1 MKKTTLLIIL
11 LFTYSITHIIGQT
24 SATYDITFTSI
35 WNATDHTSV
44 PVNAHWSK
52 LVGATHKTTNVFLQ
66 IDNLATTGI
75 KNIAETGNNDV
86 FNTEVTAEITKGE
99 ADQYI
104 DGPNLDT
111 ATGDILISDLVI
123 KEEFPLLTLVSMIAP
138 SPDWMIALNSYNLLD
153 TGGKWKTL
161 VNLDMFAYDAGT
173 DSGTDYTSN
182 NSITNPFLPISMING
197 SPFYGK
203 KIGTLTITL
212 KAVLDISDFSLYNKV
227 DVYPNPL
234 SNGKII
240 IRNLEGITINKVEIY
255 NISGLLIKSSDKKTY
270 HNTFTFDT
278 QDLTSGIYI
287 LKLTVDKNK
296 MIIRKF
302 VID

>member
-111 ATGDILISDLVI
+111 AAGDILISNLVV

-138 SPDWMIALNSYNLLD
+138 SPDWMIALNGYNLLD
-153 TGGKWKTL
+153 AVGNWKTL

-182 NSITNPFLPISMING
+182 NSITNPFQPISMING
-197 SPFYGK
+197 SPFNGK

-212 KAVLDISDFSLYNKV
+212 KAVLDISDFSLFNNV
-227 DVYPNPL
+227 NVYPNPV

-240 IRNLEGITINKVEIY
+240 IRNLEGISINKVEIY
-255 NISGLLIKSSDKKTY
+255 NTSGLLIKSSDKKIY
-270 HNTFTFDT
+270 HNTLTLDT
-278 QDLTSGIYI
+278 QNITSGIYI
-287 LKLTVDKNK
+287 LKLTIDKNK

-302 VID
+302 VIE

>member
-1 MKKTTLLIIL
+1 L

-111 ATGDILISDLVI
+111 AAGDILISNLVI

-138 SPDWMIALNSYNLLD
+138 SPDWMIALNGYNLLD
-153 TGGKWKTL
+153 AVGNWKTL

-182 NSITNPFLPISMING
+182 NSITNPFQPISMING
-197 SPFYGK
+197 SPFNGK

-212 KAVLDISDFSLYNKV
+212 KAVLDISDFSLFNNV
-227 DVYPNPL
+227 NVYPNPV

-240 IRNLEGITINKVEIY
+240 IRNLEGISINKVEIY
-255 NISGLLIKSSDKKTY
+255 NTSGLLIKSSDKKIY
-270 HNTFTFDT
+270 HNTLTLDT
-278 QDLTSGIYI
+278 QNITSGIYI
-287 LKLTVDKNK
+287 LKLTIDKNK

-302 VID
+302 VIE

>member
-11 LFTYSITHIIGQT
+11 LITYSITHIIGQT

-35 WNATDHTSV
+35 WNATDHTSL

-111 ATGDILISDLVI
+111 AAGDILISNLVI

-138 SPDWMIALNSYNLLD
+138 SPDWMIALNGYNLLD
-153 TGGKWKTL
+153 AVGNWKTL

-182 NSITNPFLPISMING
+182 NSITNPFQPISMING
-197 SPFYGK
+197 SPFNGK

-212 KAVLDISDFSLYNKV
+212 KAVLDISDFSLFNNV
-227 DVYPNPL
+227 NVYPNPV

-240 IRNLEGITINKVEIY
+240 IRNLEGISINKVEIY
-255 NISGLLIKSSDKKTY
+255 NTSGLLIKSSDKKIY
-270 HNTFTFDT
+270 HNTLTLDT
-278 QDLTSGIYI
+278 QNITSGIYI
-287 LKLTVDKNK
+287 LKLTIDKNK

-302 VID
+302 VIE

>member
-11 LFTYSITHIIGQT
+11 LITYSITHIIGQT

-35 WNATDHTSV
+35 WNATDHTSL

-111 ATGDILISDLVI
+111 AAGDILISNLVV

-138 SPDWMIALNSYNLLD
+138 SPDWMIALNGYNLLD
-153 TGGKWKTL
+153 AVGNWKTL

-182 NSITNPFLPISMING
+182 NSITNPFQPISMING
-197 SPFYGK
+197 SPFNGK

-212 KAVLDISDFSLYNKV
+212 KAVLDISDFSLFNNV
-227 DVYPNPL
+227 NVYPNPV

-240 IRNLEGITINKVEIY
+240 IRNLEGISINKVEIY
-255 NISGLLIKSSDKKTY
+255 NTSGLLIKSSDKKIY
-270 HNTFTFDT
+270 HNTLTLDT
-278 QDLTSGIYI
+278 QNITSGIYI
-287 LKLTVDKNK
+287 LKLTIDKNK

-302 VID
+302 VIE